1 MDGQGLAGIGPS
13 TGQAPQAGNQD
24 QTMALVQEVMKLL
37 AQGIDPNELLKQGIP
52 KEIIQ
57 MAIDQLNAQAQ
68 QPQPTDVVQ
77 PQQGLAAQG
86 LR

>member
-1 MDGQGLAGIGPS
+1 
-13 TGQAPQAGNQD
+13 
-24 QTMALVQEVMKLL
+24 MKLL

>member
-68 QPQPTDVVQ
+68 QPQPMNVEQ

-86 LR
+86 MR